1 MKKGYMQLPH
11 NVHETMIFMGIVSII
26 SVNIITPL
34 ISMFETSFSWH
45 NYLMTLSII
54 PFMWMAVIIIVL
66 LAQKPAIVLK
76 NQFVDKHDSFGAQ
89 ITVNILCNVIIISVI
104 MTIIGTWIGQRQ
116 ISFAPFYTY
125 FNNWPRNFGI
135 AFAVEAL
142 IAQPIARKVLLFK
155 HIHLA
160 N

>member
-1 MKKGYMQLPH
+1 
-11 NVHETMIFMGIVSII
+11 
-26 SVNIITPL
+26 
-34 ISMFETSFSWH
+34 
-45 NYLMTLSII
+45 
-54 PFMWMAVIIIVL
+54 
-66 LAQKPAIVLK
+66 
-76 NQFVDKHDSFGAQ
+76 
-89 ITVNILCNVIIISVI
+89 

-125 FNNWPRNFGI
+125 FNNWLRNFGI

>member
-1 MKKGYMQLPH
+1 
-11 NVHETMIFMGIVSII
+11 
-26 SVNIITPL
+26 
-34 ISMFETSFSWH
+34 
-45 NYLMTLSII
+45 
-54 PFMWMAVIIIVL
+54 
-66 LAQKPAIVLK
+66 
-76 NQFVDKHDSFGAQ
+76 
-89 ITVNILCNVIIISVI
+89 

-116 ISFAPFYTY
+116 ISFASFYTY